1 MRNDHGIKNC
11 YRGGGIALRGKGIAL
26 RGGGIAKRGM
36 GAALKKGG
44 DVAQDKKLIKK
55 AFKMHDMQEHK
66 GEHTK
71 LDKLKKGGRAH
82 YADGSSDTP
91 EERGR
96 KITPDELKS
105 LQKQEAED
113 LKNYPQV
120 SKEDSS
126 IFNKFGQR
134 AVDMFGD
141 NKRMNAK
148 KGGMAKK
155 ESKMHEAKESKKKE
169 MMEESKM
176 KKGGRAMKASGGGLK
191 PVGDLRI
198 PRKIRSSLD
207 YMKKGGRAKKK
218 YGGKC

>member
-44 DVAQDKKLIKK
+44 DVVQDKKLIKK

-71 LDKLKKGGRAH
+71 LDKLKKGG
-82 YADGSSDTP
+82 
-91 EERGR
+91 
-96 KITPDELKS
+96 
-105 LQKQEAED
+105 
-113 LKNYPQV
+113 
-120 SKEDSS
+120 
-126 IFNKFGQR
+126 
-134 AVDMFGD
+134 
-141 NKRMNAK
+141 
-148 KGGMAKK
+148 MAKE

-176 KKGGRAMKASGGGLK
+176 KKGGRVK
-191 PVGDLRI
+191 RN
-198 PRKIRSSLD
+198 
-207 YMKKGGRAKKK
+207 
-218 YGGKC
+218 YGGAC

>member
-1 MRNDHGIKNC
+1 MRNDHNNRNC
-11 YRGGGIALRGKGIAL
+11 YRGGGIAKRGLGAAL

-36 GAALKKGG
+36 GVALKDGG
-44 DVAQDKKLIKK
+44 DVKQDKALIKK

-71 LDKLKKGGRAH
+71 LDKLKKGG
-82 YADGSSDTP
+82 
-91 EERGR
+91 
-96 KITPDELKS
+96 
-105 LQKQEAED
+105 
-113 LKNYPQV
+113 
-120 SKEDSS
+120 
-126 IFNKFGQR
+126 
-134 AVDMFGD
+134 
-141 NKRMNAK
+141 
-148 KGGMAKK
+148 MAKE